1 MKQVIL
7 IITMVITGMLTAVAQ
22 KPAGQQQHK
31 FFMALSAGPAIPVGA
46 FASTDMNNTDG
57 AGLAKT
63 GINLNLAMGY
73 NINEGYALMMQV
85 LYSKHSLNDAVFH
98 EVGASSD
105 HWQYYGVLAGPAMTV
120 NAGKNVMVDFKTL
133 GGITRVNSPAF
144 TYNNTLL
151 VKEDWSTAFTLQLG
165 ADLRYSFAKDLFL
178 FVNADYSFMRPKFTV
193 ESTEGGTA
201 EPAEQK
207 IDVIALN
214 AGIGVRF

>member
-7 IITMVITGMLTAVAQ
+7 IITMVITGMLTSVAQ
-22 KPAGQQQHK
+22 KPAGQQQRK
-31 FFMALSAGPAIPVGA
+31 FFMALSTGPAIPVGA

-63 GINLNLAMGY
+63 GINLNLSMGY
-73 NINEGYALMMQV
+73 TINEGYALMIQA
-85 LYSKHSLNDAVFH
+85 LYSKHSLNDRMFH
-98 EVGASSD
+98 EAGASSD
-105 HWQYYGVLAGPAMTV
+105 HWQYYGMLIGPAMTV
-120 NAGKNVMVDFKTL
+120 HAGKNVMVDFKTL
-133 GGITRVNSPAF
+133 GGVTRVNSPAVS
-144 TYNNTLL
+144 YNNTLL
-151 VKEDWSTAFTLQLG
+151 VKEDWATAFTLQLG
-165 ADLRYSFAKDLFL
+165 ADLRYAFAKDLFL

-193 ESTEGGTA
+193 ESTDGNTA